1 MAERNQAYQPFMSA
15 LQGKIDGLMQQIK
28 SQPVPESL
36 RHLPKVEKPA
46 YKRKRGGRAKYSG
59 KKRVAS

>member
-1 MAERNQAYQPFMSA
+1 MSA